1 MVQAATSAFFS
12 FCEERYGIAHP
23 GRHMKRRCG
32 AKERERFLSDDE
44 LRRVLLVMRE
54 LGYPRGDVMLFSLF
68 TGRCL
73 REITDMTWSE
83 VDLGQ
88 TVHRLPAAGE
98 EPQGAHAASLRGRCG
113 RVKDRGGQKDRE
125 RGVRVPRRL
134 SSPSSRISLTVMD
147 NARRGIRIDFA
158 TRLVFVVP
166 LWRVDMP
173 RTSWGASCASL

>member
-44 LRRVLLVMRE
+44 LRRGLPVMRE

-68 TGRCL
+68 TGRRL

-125 RGVRVPRRL
+125 RGVRVPRRPG
-134 SSPSSRISLTVMD
+134 PSY
-147 NARRGIRIDFA
+147 RRNPPCSHRWHPVIGRQ
-158 TRLVFVVP
+158 
-166 LWRVDMP
+166 
-173 RTSWGASCASL
+173 